1 MCLSHYGIIAIFK
14 ISKLHPVKILGV
26 EERGRY
32 YENSGALRDMVQNHL
47 MQMVALLAM
56 EPPIALTPKEIR
68 SEKVRAL
75 RSLRPLT
82 KEDVHTNFVRGQYG
96 AGSSQ
101 WYKCFL
107 VIVKKQM

>member
-1 MCLSHYGIIAIFK
+1 MRH
-14 ISKLHPVKILGV
+14 
-26 EERGRY
+26 
-32 YENSGALRDMVQNHL
+32 SGALRDMVQNHL

-82 KEDVHTNFVRGQYG
+82 KEEVHTNFVTWSIWCRQSKWSN
-96 AGSSQ
+96 ASWLS
-101 WYKCFL
+101 
-107 VIVKKQM
+107 